1 MHHLSKQ
8 KKMKKKDSN
17 KKTKNE
23 MKTMA
28 EALRFNVNWKAK
40 TVYPSMT
47 EQVSIRIEN
56 ELVWIIQNGLQK
68 GFMQLKEISDAANEI
83 IGSYIAPDHGI
94 LADSVVAFC
103 LGLVGEDPIN
113 RKMAVLDSEAPQ
125 FLNVSI
131 HFTPEKRNEVVKWAE
146 QRFGIKAMTRMGVYI
161 IKLDRIILEF
171 HRDMKC
177 LSSKAAKVDETTSD
191 EIKIQGMLEE
201 SSQYHHLISDSIYI
215 NKLILRV
222 QKGDTNAEMEL
233 KQSYRHIILSLINS
247 NYLNSGFEIE
257 ELVDSANVGLIEAAK
272 RYKADGKFIF
282 IAHAVWWIKES
293 MKQYVNNK

>member
-1 MHHLSKQ
+1 
-8 KKMKKKDSN
+8 MKKKDSN

-47 EQVSIRIEN
+47 EQVYHRIEI
-56 ELVWIIQNGLQK
+56 ELEWIIQNGLQK
-68 GFMQLKEISDAANEI
+68 GFMQLKEISEAAKDI

-103 LGLVGEDPIN
+103 LGIVGENPIN
-113 RKMAVLDSEAPQ
+113 REMAVLDSEAPQ

-131 HFTPEKRNEVVKWAE
+131 HFTPNKRNKVVKWAE
-146 QRFGIKAMTRMGVYI
+146 QRYGVKAMTRMGVYI

-171 HRDMKC
+171 HRDVKG
-177 LSSKAAKVDETTSD
+177 LALKSAKANEATPD
-191 EIKIQGMLEE
+191 EIKIQRMLEE
-201 SSQYHHLISDSIYI
+201 SSQYHHLISDPIYI

-233 KQSYRHIILSLINS
+233 KQSYRRIILCLINS
-247 NYLNSGFEIE
+247 YYLNSGFEIE
-257 ELVDSANVGLIEAAK
+257 ELVDSANAGLIEAAK
-272 RYKADGKFIF
+272 RYKADSKFIF